1 MNIATKK
8 PNKRNTRTKSA
19 TKSVTKTV
27 TKPVAKPKPV
37 MKDKVDLTDNYI
49 YLLPDES

>member
-8 PNKRNTRTKSA
+8 PNKPNTRTKSA
-19 TKSVTKTV
+19 TKSATKT
-27 TKPVAKPKPV
+27 VAKPKHI